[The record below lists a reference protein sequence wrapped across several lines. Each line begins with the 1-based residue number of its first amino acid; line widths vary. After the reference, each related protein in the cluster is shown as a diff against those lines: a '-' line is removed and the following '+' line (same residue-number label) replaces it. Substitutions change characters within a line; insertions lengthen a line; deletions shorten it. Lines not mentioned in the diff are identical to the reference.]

1 MKYDVVIIG
10 SGFGGLVCASLLS
23 REGRSVLVLERQ
35 VQPGG
40 CIQSYQRGGFSFDT
54 GLHYVGG
61 LAEGQRMHRIFSTL
75 GLMELPWQRLD
86 ANGFDLITI
95 GGETFALAEG
105 YEHFVDTLSERFPE
119 ERQGLQA
126 YIRTLQEVDAVK
138 FGSSDAYRLFGT
150 SAYDYLNATFHD
162 SLLKNVISGS
172 AMKMELRK
180 ESLPLFSFAHGYS
193 SFSQSSWRLKGDGN
207 QIVRKLVADIE
218 ARGGAVVCQAEVQE
232 LVEQGGRIVAA
243 RCANGET
250 YEGETFISDIHPS
263 LTFDL
268 VKDTPLLKRIFRKRM
283 GMMENTYGMLTVSL
297 VLKPETLRYF
307 NHNKFLYARENVW
320 TFHEEGDGI
329 GGMMVSARVPEEGE
343 YVRQLDLLT
352 PMSWT
357 LCEQWADTSVGR
369 RGEDYKQ
376 LKDQLADDCIA
387 LAETVIP
394 GLASMVSGRYIST
407 PLTYRDYTLTPN
419 GSAFGVRKDWRNLVM
434 TMLSSRTP
442 IPNLLLTGQNLM
454 LAGLEGVAMTALL
467 TCSELLGKEYIENI
481 LNE

>member
-1 MKYDVVIIG
+1 
-10 SGFGGLVCASLLS
+10 
-23 REGRSVLVLERQ
+23 
-35 VQPGG
+35 
-40 CIQSYQRGGFSFDT
+40 
-54 GLHYVGG
+54 
-61 LAEGQRMHRIFSTL
+61 
-75 GLMELPWQRLD
+75 
-86 ANGFDLITI
+86 
-95 GGETFALAEG
+95 
-105 YEHFVDTLSERFPE
+105 
-119 ERQGLQA
+119 
-126 YIRTLQEVDAVK
+126 
-138 FGSSDAYRLFGT
+138 
-150 SAYDYLNATFHD
+150 
-162 SLLKNVISGS
+162 
-172 AMKMELRK
+172 
-180 ESLPLFSFAHGYS
+180 
-193 SFSQSSWRLKGDGN
+193 
-207 QIVRKLVADIE
+207 
-218 ARGGAVVCQAEVQE
+218 
-232 LVEQGGRIVAA
+232 
-243 RCANGET
+243 
-250 YEGETFISDIHPS
+250 
-263 LTFDL
+263 
-268 VKDTPLLKRIFRKRM
+268 
-283 GMMENTYGMLTVSL
+283 MMENTYGMLTVSL